1 MTEILNRDVPHS
13 SASDIMPEIRAYL
26 TILKRRWRIV
36 AVATLVCLTVAV
48 LYLAR
53 TKRYYEA
60 STRVLI
66 LQQGGRPLQV
76 GGVESVQSSER
87 SDDLLA
93 THGMI
98 VASPLVVNRA
108 IESIGL
114 ERLPSLKYA
123 ENPVKQAIK
132 QLKVTRPD
140 RMAHVLQISYRAQS
154 PDEAIQMAKALT
166 SSYSKFLE
174 ESFETKSGE
183 VITLI
188 THARDELSND
198 LAALEKQYLEFRQNS
213 KVLIVDKAGTSFVS
227 QRLDHWDRAA
237 SEMRVKAIQLKAQLD
252 LGRKLANEGT
262 ELWAIAHAI
271 SQLGGDATSLTTT
284 LASRSSQNGTGD
296 YLRQLEQEQQ
306 QLIERHGPEYS
317 KVQSLQENITRI
329 RDRNRTTRGRVQEE
343 EVRDLLNSIDQSL
356 KSVETMQAALHNGF
370 EGDREEMK
378 LTELDLLKEA
388 NLRSELERHRSL
400 FNTVV
405 DQLKQAHFVS
415 DFSSISS
422 QTIEPANA
430 GKKPVHPRT
439 SLILVL
445 ALMVGCIGGM
455 GIATAVE
462 WLDQRIR
469 SLDELRKVFGLPV
482 LGKLPQLSETDM
494 ASIGEFGRLCQ
505 RLPRS
510 STAEAFRAI
519 RTNLD
524 FLRRHRDIQV
534 LLVTSPNP
542 GDGKSAT
549 ASNLAISL
557 AQAGRKVLLIDGD
570 LRKPSQ
576 CRIHDVP
583 QEPGF
588 THVLR
593 GLCPAA
599 RVIQKTTIHGLDLI
613 TTGRQ
618 VSNPAELLAAP
629 RLKSLLDE
637 MRQEYEIVIVDSAP
651 LLAVT
656 DPSIISAAVDGIL
669 LVVQLQDLKHHDA
682 ERAVEV
688 LSAVVAPTIGLVV
701 NRLTSEDLGTYG
713 NGYGSY
719 GTAPTA
725 DEHEDDSAESGSDDQ
740 ISHALGSLHYHS
752 NSNGHSDSNGFSG

>member
-1 MTEILNRDVPHS
+1 MTETLSRDVPN
-13 SASDIMPEIRAYL
+13 AGPSDIVPEIRAYL
-26 TILKRRWRIV
+26 AILKRRWRIV
-36 AVATLVCLTVAV
+36 AIAILVCLTIAV

-87 SDDLLA
+87 ADDLLA

-98 VASPLVVNRA
+98 VASPLVVSRA

-114 ERLPSLKYA
+114 ERLPSLKDA
-123 ENPVKQAIK
+123 DNPVKQAIK

-154 PDEAIQMAKALT
+154 PDEATQMAKALT
-166 SSYSKFLE
+166 SSYSSFLE
-174 ESFETKSGE
+174 ESYETKSGE

-188 THARDELSND
+188 TKARDELSRD
-198 LAALEKQYLEFRQNS
+198 VAELEKKYLEFRQNS

-227 QRLDHWDRAA
+227 QRLDHWDHAA

-296 YLRQLEQEQQ
+296 YIRQLEQEQQ

-317 KVQSLQENITRI
+317 KVQSLQDNIARI
-329 RDRNRTTRGRVQEE
+329 RDRNRTSRGRVQET

-356 KSVETMQAALHNGF
+356 KSVESMQAAIHNGF
-370 EGDREEMK
+370 DGDRDEMK

-388 NLRSELERHRSL
+388 NLRSELERHQSL

-430 GKKPVHPRT
+430 AKKPVHPRT
-439 SLILVL
+439 SLTLAL
-445 ALMVGCIGGM
+445 ALMMGCIGGM

-469 SLDELRKVFGLPV
+469 SLDELRKIFSLPV
-482 LGKLPQLSETDM
+482 LGKLPQLNEAEI

-505 RLPRS
+505 SRPRS
-510 STAEAFRAI
+510 STAEAYRAV

-524 FLRRHRDIQV
+524 FLRRNRDIQV
-534 LLVTSPNP
+534 LLVTSPHP

-576 CRIHDVP
+576 CHIHDVP
-583 QEPGF
+583 RDPGF

-593 GLCPAA
+593 GLCPAE
-599 RVIQKTTIHGLDLI
+599 RVIQKTTVPGLDLI

-618 VSNPAELLAAP
+618 VPNPAEVLASP
-629 RLKSLLDE
+629 RLKSFLDE
-637 MRQEYEIVIVDSAP
+637 MRQEYDIVIVDSSP

-656 DPSIISAAVDGIL
+656 DPSILSTAVDGIM
-669 LVVQLQDLKHHDA
+669 LVVQLQDLKHYEA
-682 ERAVEV
+682 ERVVEI

-701 NRLTSEDLGTYG
+701 NRLASEDLGTYG
-713 NGYGSY
+713 NGYGVY
-719 GTAPTA
+719 GTSSGA
-725 DEHEDDSAESGSDDQ
+725 DECEDEPVENSDEQ
-740 ISHALGSLHYHS
+740 TSQAISSLQYHS
-752 NSNGHSDSNGFSG
+752 NGHNGSNGFSV